1 VLLRPV
7 TLDESNL
14 GQPLPWDLYTAA
26 GALLVTSGTVVA
38 DPEQLRR
45 LAGQPL
51 YRKPDGAGA
60 AGDPAQR
67 LDALAQELSSLLL
80 APFTPLLETSLRSVV
95 DDLRALHEQDPD
107 ACLGL
112 VRLLPMGSPA
122 VRHVLL
128 AALVAQVIAD
138 ALGLPDGQSA
148 SLAAAALTMNIADMP
163 LHDAL
168 AGGPRGLSEAEQRAI
183 AGHPER
189 GVEILVDGGVTDRVW
204 LAAVLAHHENMDG
217 SGYPHRL
224 DGARMP
230 TAARILRVA
239 DYYCAKIGGRY
250 YRPPRSPE
258 HALRDI
264 FGRERGR
271 LDMTLAAQLL
281 RRLGL
286 YPPGTL
292 VRLANRETAVVTR
305 RAGPGKTV
313 RHVMSIL
320 DWRGRPHETPRE
332 RDVTHATTAIQGL
345 AETGADWPEVPW
357 ARCWGY

>member
-1 VLLRPV
+1 MLLRPV

-14 GQPLPWDLYTAA
+14 GEPLPWDLYTAA
-26 GALLVTSGTVVA
+26 GALLVASGTVFS

-45 LAGQPL
+45 LASQQL
-51 YRKPDGAGA
+51 YRKPDGIGV

-67 LDALAQELSSLLL
+67 LVALAQELSSLLV

-95 DDLRALHEQDPD
+95 DDLRALHGQDPD

-112 VRLLPMGSPA
+112 ARLLPLGGPA
-122 VRHVLL
+122 LRHVLL

-138 ALGLPDGQSA
+138 ALGLPDEQSA
-148 SLAAAALTMNIADMP
+148 SLTAAALTMNIADMP

-168 AGGPRGLSEAEQRAI
+168 ASGPRNLTEAEQRAI
-183 AGHPER
+183 REHPGR
-189 GVEILVDGGVTDRVW
+189 GTEILVDCGVTDRAW

-239 DYYCAKIGGRY
+239 DYYCAKIGGRH

-305 RAGPGKTV
+305 RAGPGKAV
-313 RHVMSIL
+313 RHVMCFL
-320 DWRGRPHETPRE
+320 DWRDRPHESPRE

-345 AETGADWPEVPW
+345 AEAEPDWPALPW
-357 ARCWGY
+357 ARFWGY